1 MLSHLHIP
9 ELYYLLFGLT
19 LGQPVRNIGS
29 DKTVSVEGVWA
40 AAWGAAAPSRQSS
53 AAVAARITLCPEA
66 VVILLGAVRSL
77 IHTDPSNLP
86 DWLRDHPVA
95 IIQVSGRIFIKNVMT
110 SFCDLAVALIP
121 ILLTFKSRCNR
132 IVARVNI
139 TLFHFF
145 WAIITKKLQ
154 I

>member
-1 MLSHLHIP
+1 M
-9 ELYYLLFGLT
+9 
-19 LGQPVRNIGS
+19 RNIGS
-29 DKTVSVEGVWA
+29 DKTVSVERVWA

-132 IVARVNI
+132 IVAGVNI
-139 TLFHFF
+139 TLFLFF
-145 WAIITKKLQ
+145 LGYHNKKLQ